1 MPSVIALWFIIAAFA
16 TYYPALVIATQDGP
30 FGIFDKLR
38 QRWDTGY
45 LGKGIRCPVCV
56 SAYVGGAWAALLTW
70 RLELDML
77 LFPVVW
83 LALAGAATFLNK
95 VWLR

>member
-1 MPSVIALWFIIAAFA
+1 MIALWLVVASFA

-30 FGIFDKLR
+30 GGIFDKVR
-38 QRWDTGY
+38 GKWDQGY
-45 LGKGIRCPVCV
+45 LGKAIRCPVCL
-56 SAYVGGAWAALLTW
+56 SAYTAVPWAGLLTW
-70 RLELDML
+70 RLALDPFL
-77 LFPVVW
+77 LPILW

>member
-1 MPSVIALWFIIAAFA
+1 MTSAGWIIIAAFA

-30 FGIFDKLR
+30 WGVFDRLR
-38 QRWDTGY
+38 ARWDTGY
-45 LGKGIRCPVCV
+45 LGKAIRCPVCL
-56 SAYVGGAWAALLTW
+56 SAYTSIPWAAVLAW
-70 RLELDML
+70 RLALDPWLCVL
-77 LFPVVW
+77 LW